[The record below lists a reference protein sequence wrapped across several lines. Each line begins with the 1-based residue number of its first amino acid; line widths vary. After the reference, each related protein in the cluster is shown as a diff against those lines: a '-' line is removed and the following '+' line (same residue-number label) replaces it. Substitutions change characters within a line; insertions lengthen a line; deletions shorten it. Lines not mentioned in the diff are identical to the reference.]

1 MKKIASFLS
10 LFLLTVSTLSAQ
22 SIYGTWRGMRE
33 ADEEMST
40 WMYIA
45 FIEEDNAFAM
55 ISQNTFANEDLSFEA
70 NIRGYG
76 LFSFDG
82 ERLNMMLDGS
92 KTTASLEE
100 IVFSDEMQ
108 KLFRKDRTLKAKM
121 QSEVQK
127 TFSGTKRDLQ
137 NALNEKAEQFRH
149 CKVVGL
155 TPTKLIIQFGLDDD
169 DPVEIFERDD
179 DYALE

>member
-1 MKKIASFLS
+1 MKKKILTLAV
-10 LFLLTVSTLSAQ
+10 LLLCVSNMTAQ

-33 ADEEMST
+33 ANEEISS

-45 FIEEDNAFAM
+45 FIEEDNSFAM
-55 ISQNTFANEDLSFEA
+55 ISQNSFADETVSFDV
-70 NIRGYG
+70 NVRGYG

-82 ERLNMMLDGS
+82 EKLNMMLDGS
-92 KTTASLEE
+92 KTQASLEE
-100 IVFSDEMQ
+100 IVYSDELQ
-108 KLFRKDRTLKAKM
+108 KTFRQNRGLKATM
-121 QSEVQK
+121 EAEVQK
-127 TFSGTKRDLQ
+127 TFRTTKKELEND
-137 NALNEKAEQFRH
+137 LNEKAEQFRH

-179 DYALE
+179 EFGLD

>member
-1 MKKIASFLS
+1 MKKIISLVTVILLS
-10 LFLLTVSTLSAQ
+10 VSSMSAQ

-33 ADEEMST
+33 ADEEMSS
-40 WMYIA
+40 WLYIA

-82 ERLNMMLDGS
+82 EKLNMMLDGS
-92 KTTASLEE
+92 KTTASLED
-100 IVFSDEMQ
+100 VTFSDEME
-108 KLFRKDRTLKAKM
+108 KKFRRDKALKATM
-121 QSEVQK
+121 QAEVQSIFRGAK
-127 TFSGTKRDLQ
+127 KDLQ
-137 NALNEKAEQFRH
+137 DGLNEKAEQFRH

-155 TPTKLIIQFGLDDD
+155 TNTKLIIQFGLDDD

-179 DYALE
+179 DFGLD